1 MDNFDFEQFTDTAD
15 NGNAAELLHKNNY
28 GEKTKTT
35 FKNDLFDWLEILVSA
50 IVLLVVLFTFVFKV
64 VTINGPS
71 MRDTLQHG
79 QKLIISNIGYTP
91 KYGDIVV
98 ISRNAN
104 NIVDT
109 EDSDKS
115 IIKRVIATGGQ
126 TVDIDFEKGVV
137 YVDGVALEEP
147 YVRTPTNRSFDV
159 TFPVIV
165 PEGCVFVMGDNRN
178 NSTDSRSSF
187 IGDEGMVD
195 TRYILGKALFR
206 IYPFDTVG
214 GLY

>member
-15 NGNAAELLHKNNY
+15 NGDTAELLNSNNS

>member
-1 MDNFDFEQFTDTAD
+1 MDNFDFGQFTDTAD
-15 NGNAAELLHKNNY
+15 NGDTAELLNNNNS